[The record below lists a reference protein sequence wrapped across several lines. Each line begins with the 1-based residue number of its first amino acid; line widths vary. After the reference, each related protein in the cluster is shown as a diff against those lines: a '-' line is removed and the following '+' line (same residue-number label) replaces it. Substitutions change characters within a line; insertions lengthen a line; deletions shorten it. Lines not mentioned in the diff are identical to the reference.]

1 MGDVYQSLKGLFP
14 FVCVDWDFVLHGRL
28 AGWLVVLMVWDRC
41 WLLFSSLMLVLTM
54 RNELLESVD

>member
-28 AGWLVVLMVWDRC
+28 AGWLVLLMVWGRC
-41 WLLFSSLMLVLTM
+41 WLLFSSLMWVLAM
-54 RNELLESVD
+54 RYQVLESVD